1 MVSSTRR
8 LLLSAAI
15 VSGVVSAI
23 VLGCNLDAGTHYGDH
38 AGLSKENLPAPPIVD
53 SGSNLGSLCNGK
65 GPIDAGACS
74 VSWKTDI
81 WPMMSSPSGVWKCG
95 DSKCHGGQVN
105 APYNLSSEDNA
116 YMSLVAWST
125 NNKVYINPCTT
136 DPDASSFLCNLS
148 TTSACGS
155 RMPYTDNVLGSGPAL
170 PADYAKL
177 ETWVKCG
184 APKN

>member
-1 MVSSTRR
+1 MSENRTRR
-8 LLLSAAI
+8 WLLAAGI
-15 VSGVVSAI
+15 IATVGVAAAA
-23 VLGCNLDAGTHYGDH
+23 GCALDPGTKFGDH
-38 AGLSKENLPAPPIVD
+38 AGLSKDNLPAPPISD
-53 SGSNLGSLCNGK
+53 SGVDPSKLCNGK

-81 WPMMSSPSGVWKCG
+81 WPMMSSSGVWKCG
-95 DSKCHGGQVN
+95 DSKCHGAQAN
-105 APYNLSSEDNA
+105 APYNLNNEDNA
-116 YMSLVAWST
+116 YASLLAWQT
-125 NNKVYINPCTT
+125 NSKVYVNPCTT
-136 DPDASSFLCNLS
+136 DPDASSFMCNLS
-148 TTSACGS
+148 TTSACGT